1 MLVKNC
7 TRNWV
12 QFFCTSGS
20 DLCNST
26 NFMLKYTKNEKG
38 VINMEKKNNWLNI
51 LKKIL
56 IATGIVVIIS
66 VIATIGIGNYFVNY
80 AILRTGNGGDREV
93 KNKDVI
99 EVASIDNETERI
111 IEENREEEKQ
121 LANEWASNIKNE
133 KVEITANDGI
143 TLKGTEYIKDEQ
155 INDWVIVLHGY
166 RSNPESVISIG
177 RHFSEK
183 GYNVLIPYMRA
194 TGESEGEYIG
204 MGWLDKDDLKCWI
217 DLIVK
222 QNNNANII
230 LHGSSMG
237 AATVLMASGDKLPSN
252 VKAMIEDSGYTS
264 VWDIFA
270 SEAKARFNLPAFP
283 VLNMFEIVANF
294 RAKYNIKDASAL
306 EQVKKATVPILFIH
320 GDNDDFVPEY
330 MCEQLYEAANCKKD
344 KLIIHG
350 AGHTESRYKEPETYY
365 NKIFDFLDDVRI

>member
-1 MLVKNC
+1 
-7 TRNWV
+7 
-12 QFFCTSGS
+12 
-20 DLCNST
+20 
-26 NFMLKYTKNEKG
+26 
-38 VINMEKKNNWLNI
+38 MEKKNI
-51 LKKIL
+51 MKKIL

-66 VIATIGIGNYFVNY
+66 VITTIGIGNYFVNY

-93 KNKDVI
+93 KNKEVI
-99 EVASIDNETERI
+99 EVASIDNETERV

-121 LANEWASNIKNE
+121 L
-133 KVEITANDGI
+133 ANDGI

-217 DLIVK
+217 DLIIK
-222 QNNNANII
+222 QNNNSNII

-237 AATVLMASGDKLPSN
+237 AATVLMASGDELPSN
-252 VKAMIEDSGYTS
+252 VKAIIEDSGYTS

-294 RAKYNIKDASAL
+294 RAKYDIKEASAL

-330 MCEQLYEAANCKKD
+330 MCEKLYEAANCKKD
-344 KLIIHG
+344 KLIIHS

-365 NKIFDFLDDVRI
+365 NKIFEFLSDIK

>member
-1 MLVKNC
+1 
-7 TRNWV
+7 
-12 QFFCTSGS
+12 
-20 DLCNST
+20 
-26 NFMLKYTKNEKG
+26 
-38 VINMEKKNNWLNI
+38 MEKKNNWLNI
-51 LKKIL
+51 LKKLL
-56 IATGIVVIIS
+56 IAIGIVVIIS
-66 VIATIGIGNYFVNY
+66 VITTIGIGNYFVNY

-93 KNKDVI
+93 KNKEVV
-99 EVASIDNETERI
+99 EVASIDNETERV

-121 LANEWASNIKNE
+121 LANQWTNTIKNE
-133 KVEITANDGI
+133 KVEITVNDGI
-143 TLKGTEYIKDEQ
+143 TLKGTEY

-217 DLIVK
+217 DLIIK
-222 QNNNANII
+222 QNNNSNII

-237 AATVLMASGDKLPSN
+237 AATVLKASGDELPSN
-252 VKAMIEDSGYTS
+252 VKAIIEDSGYTS

-270 SEAKARFNLPAFP
+270 SEAKARFNLPVFP

-294 RAKYNIKDASAL
+294 RAKYNIKEASAL

-330 MCEQLYEAANCKKD
+330 MCEKLYEAANCKKD
-344 KLIIHG
+344 KLIIHS

-365 NKIFDFLDDVRI
+365 NKIFDFLDDARI

>member
-1 MLVKNC
+1 
-7 TRNWV
+7 
-12 QFFCTSGS
+12 
-20 DLCNST
+20 
-26 NFMLKYTKNEKG
+26 
-38 VINMEKKNNWLNI
+38 MEKKNNWLNI
-51 LKKIL
+51 LKKLL
-56 IATGIVVIIS
+56 IAIGIVVIIS
-66 VIATIGIGNYFVNY
+66 VITTIGIGNYFVNY
-80 AILRTGNGGDREV
+80 AILRMGNGGDREV
-93 KNKDVI
+93 KNKEVV

-121 LANEWASNIKNE
+121 LANQWSNTIKNE

-194 TGESEGEYIG
+194 TGESEGKYIG

-217 DLIVK
+217 DLIIK
-222 QNNNANII
+222 QNNNSNII

-237 AATVLMASGDKLPSN
+237 AATVLMASGDELPSN
-252 VKAMIEDSGYTS
+252 VKAIIEDSGYTS

-283 VLNMFEIVANF
+283 VLNMFEIVANV
-294 RAKYNIKDASAL
+294 RANYDIKEASAL
-306 EQVKKATVPILFIH
+306 EQVK
-320 GDNDDFVPEY
+320 N
-330 MCEQLYEAANCKKD
+330 NKK
-344 KLIIHG
+344 KHQ
-350 AGHTESRYKEPETYY
+350 H
-365 NKIFDFLDDVRI
+365 

>member
-1 MLVKNC
+1 MK
-7 TRNWV
+7 
-12 QFFCTSGS
+12 
-20 DLCNST
+20 
-26 NFMLKYTKNEKG
+26 KG

-51 LKKIL
+51 LKKLL
-56 IATGIVVIIS
+56 IAIGIVVIIS
-66 VIATIGIGNYFVNY
+66 VITTIGIGNYFVNY

-93 KNKDVI
+93 KNKEVV

-121 LANEWASNIKNE
+121 LANQWSNTIKNE

-194 TGESEGEYIG
+194 TGESEGKYIG

-217 DLIVK
+217 DLIIK
-222 QNNNANII
+222 QNNNSNII

-237 AATVLMASGDKLPSN
+237 AATVLMASGDELPSN
-252 VKAMIEDSGYTS
+252 VKAIIEDSGYTS

-294 RAKYNIKDASAL
+294 RAKYDIKEASAL

-330 MCEQLYEAANCKKD
+330 MCEKLYETANCKKD

-350 AGHTESRYKEPETYY
+350 AGHTESRYREPDTYY
-365 NKIFDFLDDVRI
+365 NKIFEFLSDIR

>member
-1 MLVKNC
+1 
-7 TRNWV
+7 
-12 QFFCTSGS
+12 
-20 DLCNST
+20 
-26 NFMLKYTKNEKG
+26 
-38 VINMEKKNNWLNI
+38 MEKKNNWLNI
-51 LKKIL
+51 LKKLL

-93 KNKDVI
+93 KNKEVV
-99 EVASIDNETERI
+99 EVASIDNETERV

-121 LANEWASNIKNE
+121 FANQWTNTIKNE

-177 RHFSEK
+177 RHFSEN

-217 DLIVK
+217 DLIIK
-222 QNNNANII
+222 QNNNSNII

-237 AATVLMASGDKLPSN
+237 AATVLMASGDELSSN
-252 VKAMIEDSGYTS
+252 VKAIIEDSGYTS

-294 RAKYNIKDASAL
+294 RAKYDIKEASAL

-330 MCEQLYEAANCKKD
+330 MCEKLYEAANCKKD
-344 KLIIHG
+344 KLIIHS